1 MVETSERQPSDPL
14 AEPPVAMGHLP
25 ELLGYALRR
34 AQVTVFADF
43 HHRFSADD
51 ITPAQFGVLE
61 VLKHNPGLRQTQVSA
76 ALGVR
81 RTNFVPLFDGLEA
94 RGLAE
99 RRKVP
104 ADRRAFA
111 LYLTPAGEDLLE
123 RLERT
128 VSEHEAKFTARIGAE
143 GKHQLLTLLHRLCDP
158 SHG

>member
-1 MVETSERQPSDPL
+1 
-14 AEPPVAMGHLP
+14 MGHLP

-34 AQVTVFADF
+34 AQVAVFADF
-43 HHRFSADD
+43 HDRFSSDD

-61 VLKHNPGLRQTQVSA
+61 VLKYNPGLRQTQVSA

-111 LYLTPAGEDLLE
+111 LYLTPKGEDLLQ
-123 RLERT
+123 RLEQR
-128 VSEHEAKFTARIGAE
+128 VCEHEAKFTARIGAD
-143 GKHQLLTLLHRLCDP
+143 GKQQLLRLLHLLCDN
-158 SHG
+158 